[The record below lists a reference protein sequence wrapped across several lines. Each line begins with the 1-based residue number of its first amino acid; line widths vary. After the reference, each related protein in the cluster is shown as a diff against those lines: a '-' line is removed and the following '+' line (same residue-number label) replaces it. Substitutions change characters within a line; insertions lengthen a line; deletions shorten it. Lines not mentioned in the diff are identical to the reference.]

1 MAKYYFYLIFYFI
14 FTFTCINNAYSDVGF
29 KQTYYGKE
37 SSRSLNIAIWY
48 KANNQQQSVMVGD
61 NAIFYGSK
69 VLIDAIPVSNYRKYP
84 LIVLSHGYGGS
95 QQNLSWLAYE
105 LAEKGY
111 IVAAPNHP
119 GTTAFD
125 KDIHQS
131 SKLWLRPQD
140 LSRTIDCLKEDET
153 LTNYIDMDNISAIG
167 HSLGGWTVIAL
178 AGAKF
183 DTELFKQD
191 CTTHSYLKACQLVT
205 ELGLD
210 NPKLN
215 QSLFDPRIKSFISL
229 DAGLARGFTPESLK
243 NINIPSLIIGAGVD
257 VGDMDIEL
265 ESGYL
270 MQFLSKSLSTYTVIP
285 DAMHFSFI
293 QVCKPQAI
301 EILEQ
306 EAEGESIICKD
317 GGERTRT
324 EIHHEIINQITT
336 FLEQTNLN
344 P

>member
-1 MAKYYFYLIFYFI
+1 MTKFYIGLIFYFI
-14 FTFTCINNAYSDVGF
+14 FTLSNYAYSDVGF
-29 KQTYYGKE
+29 KQIYYDKQ
-37 SSRSLNIAIWY
+37 SSRPLNIAIWY
-48 KANNQQQSVMVGD
+48 KANNQQDSVMVGD
-61 NAIFYGSK
+61 NAIFYGYK
-69 VLIDAIPVSNYRKYP
+69 VLFNATPVLDYRKHP
-84 LIVLSHGYGGS
+84 LILLSHGYGGS

-111 IVAAPNHP
+111 IVAAQNHP

-140 LSRTIDCLKEDET
+140 LSRTIDFLKEDET
-153 LTNYIDMDNISAIG
+153 LANSIDMNNISAIG

-191 CTTHSYLKACQLVT
+191 CTIHSHLKACQLVT

-229 DAGLARGFTPESLK
+229 DAGLARGFTSESLK
-243 NINIPSLIIGAGVD
+243 DISIPSLIIGAGID
-257 VGDMDIEL
+257 VGDMDAEL

-306 EAEGESIICKD
+306 EAQGEGIICKD
-317 GGERTRT
+317 GGERTRA
-324 EIHHEIINQITT
+324 EIHREIIKQITT
-336 FLEQTNLN
+336 FLAQINLT

>member
-1 MAKYYFYLIFYFI
+1 MTKFYIGLIFYSI
-14 FTFTCINNAYSDVGF
+14 FTFSNQAYSAVGF
-29 KQTYYGKE
+29 KQIYYGKE
-37 SSRSLNIAIWY
+37 SNRPLNIAIWY
-48 KANNQQQSVMVGD
+48 KANNQQDSVMVGD
-61 NAIFYGSK
+61 NTIFYGYK
-69 VLIDAIPVSNYRKYP
+69 VLFNATPVLDYRKHP

-95 QQNLSWLAYE
+95 QQNLSWLAYA

-119 GTTAFD
+119 GTTVFD

-140 LSRTIDCLKEDET
+140 LSRTIDSLKEDET
-153 LTNYIDMDNISAIG
+153 FANSIDINNISAIG

-191 CTTHSYLKACQLVT
+191 CTIHSHLKACQLVT

-243 NINIPSLIIGAGVD
+243 NINSPSLIIGAGVD
-257 VGDMDIEL
+257 VGDMDVKL

-270 MQFLSKSLSTYTVIP
+270 MQFLSTSLSTYTVIP

-293 QVCKPQAI
+293 QVCKPKAI

-306 EAEGESIICKD
+306 EAQGEGIICKD
-317 GGERTRT
+317 GGERSRA
-324 EIHHEIINQITT
+324 EIHREIIKQITT
-336 FLEQTNLN
+336 FLAQINLN